1 MNKGL
6 LSFFLIFIALLG
18 GAIYYTN
25 SVQAPFI
32 SLSNSIQ
39 ATYRDT
45 VEGISNAINEHFYQ
59 QQHIEHLKDEL
70 KQYDNNHLVMQQL
83 SSELT
88 NLYNAN
94 NATLATDPK
103 VELVRA
109 LSYVKFSD
117 INKLWLEMGDFNA
130 SKIYGL
136 VYKDSV
142 AGIVIAKGKKPI
154 ALLNGDVKS
163 SYAVFVGDDKAP
175 GIAHGNNDNTVVVN
189 FIPSWINIKV
199 GDEVVSSGLDNLFFR
214 GLKVGKVLSIK
225 KSQGYQSVI
234 VDPYFKSKEP
244 RYFYVI
250 KEVQ

>member
-6 LSFFLIFIALLG
+6 LSFFIIFIALLG

-25 SVQAPFI
+25 SIQAPFI

-39 ATYRDT
+39 AAYFNTI
-45 VEGISNAINEHFYQ
+45 ESISSTIDEHFYQ
-59 QQHIEHLKDEL
+59 QEHIKKLKEEL
-70 KQYDNNHLVMQQL
+70 AEYDHNHLVMQQL
-83 SSELT
+83 SSEL
-88 NLYNAN
+88 NSLYHEN
-94 NATLATDPK
+94 NSTIKTDPK

-109 LSYVKFSD
+109 ISYVKFSD
-117 INKLWLEMGDFNA
+117 INKLWLEMQDFNS

-142 AGIVIAKGKKPI
+142 AGIVIAKDTKPI
-154 ALLNGDVKS
+154 ALLNGDIKS
-163 SYAVFVGDDKAP
+163 SYAVFVGEEDAP
-175 GIAHGNNDNTVVVN
+175 GIAHGNNDNTIIVN

-199 GDEVVSSGLDNLFFR
+199 GDEVISSGLDNLFFK

-225 KSQGYQSVI
+225 KSQGYQSVV
-234 VDPYFKSKEP
+234 VDPYFKSKGP

-250 KEVQ
+250 TGVQ

>member
-6 LSFFLIFIALLG
+6 LSFFIIFIALLG

-25 SVQAPFI
+25 SIQSPFI

-39 ATYRDT
+39 SAYFNT
-45 VEGISNAINEHFYQ
+45 VESVFNTLDEHFYQ
-59 QQHIEHLKDEL
+59 QKHIQKLK
-70 KQYDNNHLVMQQL
+70 KQLAEYDNNHLVMQQL
-83 SSELT
+83 SSEL
-88 NLYNAN
+88 NSLYKESNSSIR
-94 NATLATDPK
+94 THPK

-109 LSYVKFSD
+109 ISYVKFSD
-117 INKLWLEMGDFNA
+117 INKLWLEMNDFNS

-142 AGIVIAKGKKPI
+142 AGIVISKDSKPI
-154 ALLNGDVKS
+154 ALLNGDIKS
-163 SYAVFVGDDKAP
+163 SYAVFVGENNAP
-175 GIAHGNNDNTVVVN
+175 GIAHGNNDNTIIVN

-199 GDEVVSSGLDNLFFR
+199 GDEVISSGLDNLFFR

-225 KSQGYQSVI
+225 RSQGYQSVV

-250 KEVQ
+250 TGVQ